1 MGRTTNLVKNSI
13 NLDLPCLTNCCL
25 DAVSVQMLRVI
36 SVFDLRK
43 TKIVYESSRSHDDLN
58 IYCI

>member
-43 TKIVYESSRSHDDLN
+43 TKIVHESSRSYDDLN
-58 IYCI
+58 MSEK